1 MVLQKK
7 FATNG
12 VQEQRWIVKMA
23 TGSTTKAQYENLEKK
38 IDEHM
43 RHATLADERMTR
55 IEEKLD
61 QLADAVVSIARA
73 EEKIA
78 ALIEDTR
85 DIKVAVNNTY
95 ERLHEVELASTKNT
109 SDLKTL
115 NKFFWIIAS
124 ATITVAVS
132 AFAVA
137 DGIF

>member
-1 MVLQKK
+1 
-7 FATNG
+7 
-12 VQEQRWIVKMA
+12 MA
-23 TGSTTKAQYENLEKK
+23 TSTTRAQYENLERK

-43 RHATLADERMTR
+43 RHSSQADERMTR

-78 ALIEDTR
+78 VLIEDTR
-85 DIKVAVNNTY
+85 DIKLSLNNTY
-95 ERLHEVELASTKNT
+95 ERLHSVEIAATKN
-109 SDLKTL
+109 SADLKTL

>member
-1 MVLQKK
+1 
-7 FATNG
+7 
-12 VQEQRWIVKMA
+12 MA
-23 TGSTTKAQYENLEKK
+23 TGSTTKQQLDNLEKK
-38 IDEHM
+38 IDH
-43 RHATLADERMTR
+43 HISQTATTEERMAR
-55 IEEKLD
+55 VEEKLD

-78 ALIEDTR
+78 VLIEDTR
-85 DIKVAVNNTY
+85 DIKISLNNAY
-95 ERLHEVELASTKNT
+95 ERLHGVEIAATKNT

>member
-1 MVLQKK
+1 
-7 FATNG
+7 
-12 VQEQRWIVKMA
+12 MA
-23 TGSTTKAQYENLEKK
+23 TTASSTTKKHLENLEKK
-38 IDEHM
+38 IDFHINQSSSSE
-43 RHATLADERMTR
+43 ERMTR

-78 ALIEDTR
+78 VLIEDTR
-85 DIKVAVNNTY
+85 DIKLSLNNAY
-95 ERLHEVELASTKNT
+95 ERLHTVEIAVT
-109 SDLKTL
+109 SNAGDLKTL
-115 NKFFWIIAS
+115 NKFFWLIAS

>member
-1 MVLQKK
+1 
-7 FATNG
+7 
-12 VQEQRWIVKMA
+12 MA
-23 TGSTTKAQYENLEKK
+23 TGSTTRQQLDNLERK
-38 IDEHM
+38 IDHHM
-43 RHATLADERMTR
+43 SHAALSDERMTR

-78 ALIEDTR
+78 VLMEDTR
-85 DIKVAVNNTY
+85 DIKLSLNNSY
-95 ERLHEVELASTKNT
+95 ERLHAVEISATKNT

>member
-1 MVLQKK
+1 MVYTKRI
-7 FATNG
+7 ATNG
-12 VQEQRWIVKMA
+12 VQEQRWTVKMA
-23 TGSTTKAQYENLEKK
+23 TSTTRAQYENLERK

-43 RHATLADERMTR
+43 RHSSQADERMTR

-78 ALIEDTR
+78 VLIEDTR
-85 DIKVAVNNTY
+85 DIKLSLNNTY
-95 ERLHEVELASTKNT
+95 ERLHSVEIAATKN
-109 SDLKTL
+109 SADLKTL

>member
-1 MVLQKK
+1 
-7 FATNG
+7 
-12 VQEQRWIVKMA
+12 MA
-23 TGSTTKAQYENLEKK
+23 TSTTKAQYENLERK
-38 IDEHM
+38 IDLHM
-43 RHATLADERMTR
+43 SQAAAAEERMAR
-55 IEEKLD
+55 VEEKLD
-61 QLADAVVSIARA
+61 QLSEAVVSIARA

-78 ALIEDTR
+78 VLIEDTR
-85 DIKVAVNNTY
+85 DIKISLNNTY
-95 ERLHEVELASTKNT
+95 ERLHSVEIAATKNT